1 MRSPDLNKKP
11 PAILDAFKSF
21 DPFYGIIHHYVDLN
35 CFVIGPSLP
44 SEWRSLNRRIRTN
57 TLFEMEKKYSRLT
70 ARGKFL
76 EACIR
81 RAKLEG
87 KSVCGSFLGF
97 RDMIVPI
104 LRTNKKGEVWGFLV
118 AGAFADHELSE
129 SDIRSCWKSLTKKEV
144 STYSADFQEFTRT
157 LLDIPVLD
165 ESLQAAYQETLELF
179 TQILTTEKN
188 IGPIRDRLTHLL
200 KKVFPKKLPHSYF
213 LTWALGQPTNESVPA
228 WSEEIEKWGWIK
240 EEMGLTR
247 VPTTV
252 ITVIPRA
259 VGKPLDP
266 LAAAV
271 RINHFQRHSFQ
282 FSKSIPET
290 LGGKLE
296 NYGAVFIT
304 SADPSLNRFQRR
316 KQIEA
321 IAEKIHRFAVKE
333 LGGPALVGIG
343 ETVPRGEPLGE
354 SFQQAV
360 LALHLG
366 RQSGREIV
374 TYDSAYEKGSEGLP
388 ELHRLL
394 SELTVQFSAA
404 ALPNF
409 QILRDGFL
417 KQVLT
422 LSFQNPEEIRWHLQ
436 YALMQLTD
444 AVHKRIEWDEKEAK
458 EVYNKL
464 AFSIENAPNTQ
475 DMVLAFQGAL
485 ALLADR
491 TERKSNFNSTD
502 SIGRVREY
510 VDDHYMESLRIS
522 RLAKM
527 AGVSVSTF
535 SRYFKKNSGIGLQP
549 YLQNRRLEEA
559 RRLLKTSNLPVSR
572 IGRDCGFTSYSYFV
586 KLFGAKT
593 GIPPQK
599 YRRKFQNA

>member
-1 MRSPDLNKKP
+1 MRSIGRNKNP
-11 PAILDAFKSF
+11 PIIFDAYKSF
-21 DPFYGIIHHYVDLN
+21 DPFLGIIHHYVDLN
-35 CFVIGPSLP
+35 CFLIGPSLP

-70 ARGKFL
+70 ARGKYL

-81 RAKLEG
+81 QAKHEG
-87 KSVCGSFLGF
+87 KSVCGTFLGF
-97 RDMIVPI
+97 RDLIVPI
-104 LRTNKKGEVWGFLV
+104 LKRNEKGDFWGFLV
-118 AGAFADHELSE
+118 AGAFADHELDE
-129 SDIRSCWKSLTKKEV
+129 NDVRSCWKSLTKREV
-144 STYSADFQEFTRT
+144 STSGTDFQEFTRT

-165 ESLQAAYQETLELF
+165 EPLQAAYQQSLELF
-179 TQILTTEKN
+179 TQILTTEGD
-188 IGPIRDRLTHLL
+188 IGPIRGRLTHFL
-200 KKVFPKKLPHSYF
+200 KNVFPKKLPHSYF

-228 WSEEIEKWGWIK
+228 WSEEIEKWVWIR
-240 EEMGLTR
+240 EEIGITR

-271 RINHFQRHSFQ
+271 RIYRFQRRSFE

-304 SADPSLNRFQRR
+304 STDPGLNRFQRR

-354 SFQQAV
+354 SFRQAV

-374 TYDSAYEKGSEGLP
+374 TYDSTYEKGSEGLL

-394 SELTVQFSAA
+394 SELMVQFTAA
-404 ALPNF
+404 AIPNF

-417 KQVLT
+417 KQVLS

-444 AVHKRIEWDEKEAK
+444 AVHKRVEWNDKEAK
-458 EVYNKL
+458 EVYRGL
-464 AFSIENAPNTQ
+464 AISLENAATTQ
-475 DMVLAFQGAL
+475 DMVLVFQGAL
-485 ALLADR
+485 AQLAER
-491 TERKSNFNSTD
+491 TERKNNINSMD
-502 SIGRVREY
+502 SIGRVKVF
-510 VDDHYMESLRIS
+510 VDDHYMESLPIT

-527 AGVSVSTF
+527 AGLSGSTF
-535 SRYFKKNSGIGLQP
+535 SRSFKKITGIGLQT

-559 RRLLKTSNLPVSR
+559 RRLLKTSNLPISR
-572 IGRDCGFTSYSYFV
+572 VGRDCGFTSYSYFV
-586 KLFGAKT
+586 KLFGLRT

-599 YRRKFQNA
+599 FRRKYQNA